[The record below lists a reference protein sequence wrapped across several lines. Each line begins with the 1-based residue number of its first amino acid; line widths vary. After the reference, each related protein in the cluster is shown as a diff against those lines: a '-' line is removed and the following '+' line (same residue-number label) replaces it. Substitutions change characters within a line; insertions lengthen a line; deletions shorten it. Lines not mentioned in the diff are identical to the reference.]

1 MSASRVLIDLW
12 VYQGFPPEGNGG
24 EGVLIITCFLEEAS
38 KQTVLYWVILSLFF
52 CKCFVR

>member
-12 VYQGFPPEGNGG
+12 VHQSFPPDGNGG
-24 EGVLIITCFLEEAS
+24 DRVLIFTCCLEEAS

>member
-12 VYQGFPPEGNGG
+12 VHQSFPPDGNGG
-24 EGVLIITCFLEEAS
+24 DRVLIFTCCLEEAS

-52 CKCFVR
+52 SKCFVR